1 MKIIES
7 ILNLI
12 YPPVCGFCNEIN
24 MNFICDK
31 CKRKI
36 DEIKISNIEDYSNI
50 PVYFN
55 EHYYLLKYE
64 NEVRDFILQYKFHE
78 KSYLYKSFAK
88 LITCDEVFRKFIYK
102 YDFIISVPI
111 HKWRF
116 KERGYNQSGLIAKE
130 IAKLYQKPYYDD
142 ILIKNKNVIS
152 QSTLDVLGR
161 ISNIKNA
168 FSVGKNS
175 EMIKEKKIALFDD
188 IFTTGSTV
196 SECARVLKEHGAHS
210 VGVFTLAKD

>member
-196 SECARVLKEHGAHS
+196 NECARVLKEHGAHS